1 VLHGLKNGRSTTML
15 KYLIAVGIFTA
26 PLSPALGDQC
36 QSWHATTT
44 DSSGN
49 TLVCTHTPDS
59 GHLMYWER
67 EVMDR

>member
-1 VLHGLKNGRSTTML
+1 MKSAML
-15 KYLIAVGIFTA
+15 MPPVVAAGMFLALA
-26 PLSPALGDQC
+26 PLAPSPGDQC

-44 DSSGN
+44 DANGN

-67 EVMDR
+67 QVMDR